1 MSAARRLGGLLF
13 FVVRFLVLAVVLVI
27 GWWAVVPYYGWVIAQ
42 ISGSIAHFALGM
54 KIFAVGYILEPDTVL
69 NTGTRIFF
77 QVPAPDKPY
86 AQLEMP
92 VALLVTNLAPYVALV
107 LASAGITLRRRVI
120 VLLYGGAIIVSGHI
134 LFITILLRFQ
144 DALKQHSEIATST
157 IQLFLVMPVILWVW
171 FVYSEKIGAYLE
183 EADQSNAAAGGQKDQ

>member
-1 MSAARRLGGLLF
+1 MSAARRLGNLLF
-13 FVVRFLVLAVVLVI
+13 FVVRFLVLAVVLVVC
-27 GWWAVVPYYGWVIAQ
+27 WWAMVPYYGWLIAQ
-42 ISGSIAHFALGM
+42 ISGSIAHYVLGM
-54 KIFAVGYILEPDTVL
+54 KIFAVGYILEPETVL

-107 LASAGITLRRRVI
+107 LASAGLALRRRLL
-120 VLLYGGAIIVSGHI
+120 VLLYGCSIIIGGHI

-171 FVYSEKIGAYLE
+171 FVYSEQIGAYLE
-183 EADQSNAAAGGQKDQ
+183 EAEQAKAAPGGKKDQ